1 MSQSPILLPRP
12 LALLATAAMI
22 SILLLGFLQG
32 AQQVHADITIPV
44 GDLWFCNSSFQN
56 GVCETVVNQGE
67 TVTWNYASG
76 VTVHNSRECGA
87 NCSSPSGTPI
97 WQLPAAPTA
106 APWTQSFTFNTPGTY
121 LYRCDLHTVAMRGRI
136 VVQAPASVGGVA
148 ELPGVAQAP
157 SRSSDSGELGYAALA
172 GGLAA
177 AVAAIAAGAW
187 YAWRRLSRS

>member
-32 AQQVHADITIPV
+32 AQQVHAETTIPV

-56 GVCETVVNQGE
+56 GVCETVINQGE

-76 VTVHNSRECGA
+76 ISVHNSRECGA
-87 NCSSPSGTPI
+87 NCSSPSGSPV
-97 WQLPAAPTA
+97 WQLPAAPAA
-106 APWTQSFTFNTPGTY
+106 APWTESFTFNTPGTY

-136 VVQAPASVGGVA
+136 VVQAPQSVGGVA
-148 ELPGVAQAP
+148 ELPDLAQAP
-157 SRSSDSGELGYAALA
+157 GRSSDSAERRYAALA
-172 GGLAA
+172 GGLA
-177 AVAAIAAGAW
+177 VALTAIATGAW
-187 YAWRRLSRS
+187 YARRRWLR